1 MSSATAN
8 KLVAAFAIGGVV
20 FALWTG
26 KDAQTRYR
34 HVWGVTLLSLAG
46 AALADFA
53 PAIVGPF
60 FGLVIIASLAGRSAQ
75 IGGIVSGIKKQSG
88 VSGK

>member
-1 MSSATAN
+1 MSSVTAN
-8 KLVAAFAIGGVV
+8 KLVAFFALAGVA

-26 KDAQTRYR
+26 KDSSTRYR
-34 HVWGVTLLSLAG
+34 KVWGVTLLSLGG

-60 FGLVIIASLAGRSAQ
+60 FALVIVASIAGHQ
-75 IGGIVSGIKKQSG
+75 TEIGKAFSGIQARAG
-88 VSGK
+88 VNTK